1 LNILIAPDSFKDA
14 LSAIEVCK
22 AIERG
27 ARRALPTAE
36 VQLFPLADGGE
47 GTAEVLAWH
56 LPGELVKAQVHDP
69 LLRPVE
75 AQYFSFGKMA
85 FVEMAEA
92 SGLQRLEVGERNPL
106 KTSTFGTGELLR
118 HAMEN
123 GAEEVFLAIGGS
135 ATNDAGMGMAAAL
148 GWRFLDKNGK
158 ELAPVGE
165 NLDRVMTIVPPQPKS
180 EARNPTWKVLCDVT
194 APLYGPSGAAYVF
207 AKQKGADDAVVEQL
221 DAGLRHFA
229 GVVERQLGKDFSQVP
244 GAGAAGGLGFGA
256 MAFLGASVQSGA
268 ETILQLT
275 GFESFVKKADLI
287 ITGEGRLDRQTG
299 QGKLLAAICR
309 KAKQYN
315 VPVVA
320 ICGAIE
326 AIEAELSLLGLM
338 KALQIRR
345 PGEELEAAISRTIFA
360 LEDLAYNLLK
370 TIRF

>member
-1 LNILIAPDSFKDA
+1 MKILIAPDSFKDA
-14 LSAIEVCK
+14 LSALEVCK

-27 ARRALPTAE
+27 ARRSLPTAE

-56 LPGELVKAQVHDP
+56 LSGKLVKVKVQDP

-92 SGLQRLEVGERNPL
+92 SGLQRLGVGERNPL
-106 KTSTFGTGELLR
+106 KTSSFGTGELLL
-118 HAMEN
+118 HAMEQ

-148 GWRFLDKNGK
+148 GWRFLDRNGK
-158 ELAPVGE
+158 DLVPIGE
-165 NLDRVMTIVPPQPKS
+165 NLSGVETIVQPPPKS
-180 EARNPTWKVLCDVT
+180 DIRHPKFTTLCDVT
-194 APLYGPSGAAYVF
+194 APLYGPSGAAHVF
-207 AKQKGADDAVVEQL
+207 AKQKGADEGAIEQL
-221 DAGLRHFA
+221 DAGMRHFA
-229 GVVERQLGKDFSQVP
+229 KIIERHLGKDFSQVL

-275 GFESFVKKADLI
+275 GFEQVVGNANLI
-287 ITGEGRLDRQTG
+287 ITGEGRLDGQTG
-299 QGKLLAAICR
+299 QGKLLASICR
-309 KAKQYN
+309 KANQHS

-320 ICGAIE
+320 ICGAVTATVEEIR
-326 AIEAELSLLGLM
+326 LLGLA
-338 KALQIRR
+338 KAIQIRN
-345 PGEELEAAISRTIFA
+345 PGEELEAAISRTAFA
-360 LEDLAYNLLK
+360 LEDLAYNVLK
-370 TIRF
+370 TM